1 MAMAEHIFICDRCGK
16 RMVEFH
22 CKVSCPNCG
31 NRLDCSNLISYLDEP
46 GADAGYGQ
54 TPTHD

>member
-1 MAMAEHIFICDRCGK
+1 MVKHILICDRCGK

-31 NRLDCSNLISYLDEP
+31 NRLDCSDLTIYLDEP
-46 GADAGYGQ
+46 GVDVDPEQKPNHA
-54 TPTHD
+54 